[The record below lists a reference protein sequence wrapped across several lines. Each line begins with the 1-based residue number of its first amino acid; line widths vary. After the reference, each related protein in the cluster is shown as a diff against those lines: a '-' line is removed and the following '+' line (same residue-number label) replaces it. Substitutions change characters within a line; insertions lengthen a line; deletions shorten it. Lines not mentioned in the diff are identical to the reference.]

1 MTIIL
6 NATDGITTPAE
17 TTVGD
22 ESVGGNLTVAG
33 TASITGNSTVGGTLA
48 VTGNTT
54 ITGTLTASGGVTGS
68 IRSATAQASTSG
80 TSIDFTSLPAGVK
93 RITVMFNG
101 VSTNGTSNI
110 LIQLGTGAGPT
121 FTTSGYVGS
130 SAAITTSSAGQGSS
144 TVGFAIAHS
153 SATQTKN
160 GAVQI
165 VNITGNDWCAFGAT
179 SDTTQ
184 ANYVSGAVSLGAV
197 LTAVRITSVTPN
209 TFDAGTINILYE

>member
-1 MTIIL
+1 MTIVL
-6 NATDGITTPAE
+6 NATTGISTPGIANSGSD
-17 TTVGD
+17 TI
-22 ESVGGNLTVAG
+22 SGNETVAG
-33 TASITGNSTVGGTLA
+33 TLQVGGI
-48 VTGNTT
+48 TT
-54 ITGTLTASGGVTGS
+54 NVYPIVSG
-68 IRSATAQASTSG
+68 TAQASTSG
-80 TSIDFTSLPAGVK
+80 TSIDFTSIPSWVK
-93 RITVMFNG
+93 RITVMMNG

>member
-1 MTIIL
+1 MPLSKIPAVGVD
-6 NATDGITTPAE
+6 ATGTPSSTTFFRGDNTWAAPASSIT
-17 TTVGD
+17 
-22 ESVGGNLTVAG
+22 SG
-33 TASITGNSTVGGTLA
+33 TAV
-48 VTGNTT
+48 
-54 ITGTLTASGGVTGS
+54 
-68 IRSATAQASTSG
+68 ASTSG
-80 TSIDFTSLPAGVK
+80 TNIDFTGLPSTIK

-130 SAAITTSSAGQGSS
+130 SCAATGSSVGQGSS
-144 TVGFAIAHS
+144 TVGFALATS
-153 SATQTKN
+153 SAAQTKN

-184 ANYVSGAVSLGAV
+184 ANLVSGAVSLGAV

>member
-1 MTIIL
+1 MSTVITAG
-6 NATDGITTPAE
+6 NATNGLSLSADNVGAFEFKTGTGAGTTAITVDSSQNVTF
-17 TTVGD
+17 
-22 ESVGGNLTVAG
+22 AG
-33 TASITGNSTVGGTLA
+33 TAA
-48 VTGNTT
+48 VP
-54 ITGTLTASGGVTGS
+54 TGTLYPIVRGTAV
-68 IRSATAQASTSG
+68 ASTSG
-80 TSIDFTSLPAGVK
+80 TSIDFTSIPSWVR
-93 RITVMFNG
+93 RITVMMNG

-121 FTTSGYVGS
+121 FTTSGYVSS
-130 SAAITTSSAGQGSS
+130 SAAIASASAGQGSS

-153 SATQTKN
+153 SAAQTKS

-184 ANYVSGAVSLGAV
+184 ANFVSGAVSLGAV

-209 TFDAGTINILYE
+209 TFDAGTINILWE